1 MYASTT
7 VKLNNSHLPAAF
19 DVRKVKATTAGL
31 PPVQVVYDACE
42 VFKAL
47 TNPTRLRIMHALTHE
62 ELCVGDLARAL
73 ELAMSAL
80 SHQLAMLRRM
90 RLITARDEGRQTFY
104 RVEDHFVGHL
114 VHDCLAHVEADQRST
129 GSGHR
134 HPHPK
139 HSKRK

>member
-1 MYASTT
+1 MNKSP
-7 VKLNNSHLPAAF
+7 LPVAY
-19 DVRKVKATTAGL
+19 DLRKIKATAAGL
-31 PPVQVVYDACE
+31 PPVRVVDDACE

-80 SHQLAMLRRM
+80 SHQLALLRRM

-104 RVEDHFVGHL
+104 RVQDHFVGNL
-114 VHDCLAHVEADQRST
+114 VHDCLSHVEHDKNAKRA
-129 GSGHR
+129 GHS
-134 HPHPK
+134 HPH
-139 HSKRK
+139 SKPGKQK